1 MCILL
6 IPCRFGGASALSFVH
21 SFLRFYGSSASVRTL
36 LSSVFGSSFFHFFW
50 NFFIVCGFR
59 LRSYSSS
66 CWWSIDAFILG
77 YFTPGRDIYIPR
89 YLFLVSWVGV
99 FVFFCKFAFE
109 PVLFFS
115 LLVSILFNLYL
126 LPSLLLFSFS
136 FSSFVVPVCGFR
148 ILVWC

>member
-1 MCILL
+1 MEHLL
-6 IPCRFGGASALSFVH
+6 CRLFIRSCVSMGVLHLSAPFHLVCLVRVSFISFGIFSLFVVFVCGLTALRVNGALT
-21 SFLRFYGSSASVRTL
+21 GSSLATL
-36 LSSVFGSSFFHFFW
+36 RLVGIYIYPVIFFW
-50 NFFIVCGFR
+50 FR
-59 LRSYSSS
+59 
-66 CWWSIDAFILG
+66 G
-77 YFTPGRDIYIPR
+77 
-89 YLFLVSWVGV
+89 LVFS
-99 FVFFCKFAFE
+99 FFFCKFAFE